1 MPKSRILV
9 IDDEAA
15 IRESLRMTLEY
26 EGYEVLLAPTGQ
38 DGITSAE
45 RDAPDL
51 VLLDVKMPG
60 MDGLEVLERLRL
72 INETLPVIV
81 VSGHGTISTAV
92 EATKKGAFDF
102 IEKPFASERV
112 LVALRNA
119 LDQRRLRDENRTL
132 KRAVEVRHQMIG
144 DSGALRQVM
153 AAVGRAAPTNAT
165 VLIQGESGVGKELV
179 ARTIHRNSLRSR
191 ERFVQVNC
199 AAIPEELIESEL
211 FGHEKG
217 SFTGA
222 TEKQT
227 GKFEQADRGTIFLDE
242 VGDMSPK
249 TQAKVLRVL
258 QEGEVERLGS
268 ARTIKVDVRV
278 IAATNKNL
286 EEEIEKGN
294 FREDLYFRLA
304 VIPIYVPPLR
314 ERPEDVPLLV
324 RHYMD
329 YFCRESNARPRRIT
343 NAALEAL
350 SRYRWKGNI
359 RELRNTVERMM
370 IMAPGDTIDVPDLP
384 GALRTPGAPT
394 STPGSRVPAP
404 VNAGPAAV
412 AEAVAPGTLREFKDN
427 AERAFLV
434 AKLRENAWNISK
446 TAEVIDTPRSNLYK
460 KLEQYQISQESDG

>member
-9 IDDEAA
+9 IDDEVA
-15 IRESLRMTLEY
+15 IRDSLRMMLEY
-26 EGYEVLLAPTGQ
+26 EGYDFVGAATGQ
-38 DGITSAE
+38 EGLALAE
-45 RDAPDL
+45 REAPDL

-60 MDGLEVLERLRL
+60 MDGLEVLDRLRSM
-72 INETLPVIV
+72 NETLPIV
-81 VSGHGTISTAV
+81 VISGHGTISTAV

-112 LVALRNA
+112 LVSLRNA
-119 LDQRRLRDENRTL
+119 LAQRQLRHENRSL
-132 KRAVEVRHQMIG
+132 KKAVEVRHQMIG
-144 DSGALRQVM
+144 ESGSLKHVM
-153 AAVGRAAPTNAT
+153 AAVARAAPTNAT
-165 VLIQGESGVGKELV
+165 VLIYGESGVGKELV

-222 TEKQT
+222 TEKQV

-242 VGDMSPK
+242 VADMSAK

-286 EEEIEKGN
+286 EEEIEKGH

-304 VIPIYVPPLR
+304 VIPIHVPPLR
-314 ERPEDVPLLV
+314 ERPDDIAQLV
-324 RHYMD
+324 RHYVD
-329 YFCRESNARPRRIT
+329 SFSRENNVRPKRIT
-343 NAALEAL
+343 QAALDAL
-350 SRYRWKGNI
+350 GRYRWKGNI
-359 RELRNTVERMM
+359 RELRNTVERLI
-370 IMAPGDTIDVPDLP
+370 IMTGADTIDLPDLP
-384 GALRTPGAPT
+384 DTVRSPSSGGK
-394 STPGSRVPAP
+394 ST
-404 VNAGPAAV
+404 AA
-412 AEAVAPGTLREFKDN
+412 ASDGDAAKLGTLREFKEN
-427 AERAFLV
+427 AERMFLV
-434 AKLRENAWNISK
+434 GKLRENGWNISK
-446 TAEVIDTPRSNLYK
+446 TAEVIGTPRSNLYK
-460 KLEQYQISQESDG
+460 KLEQYQISQETDG